1 MGCEGHMCTSVMY
14 QNAEGNWF
22 LARTMDFSFELGGRP
37 VVIPRNFHFKSDATE
52 AGFDTKLGF
61 AGAGRDLKGYILVDG
76 VNEAGVGAATL
87 YFDGLAKFAEH
98 NEATKTNLAPHEV
111 INWILGNVASV
122 ADLKAKI
129 NHVNIVAIANELF
142 KMIVPLHWIVADKTG
157 ACVVLEQD
165 ENGMKVMDDPVK
177 VMTNSPDFQWHLK
190 NLNNYVQ
197 LKATSH
203 SSKKYGEFESDAY
216 GLGSGALGLPGDYTS
231 VSRFVRAAFIR
242 QNTEKAA
249 TTSGAI
255 NALSHILNS
264 VEIPKGVKADN
275 EGGCDYTQYRGYMD
289 LDEGAYYMQP
299 YDDQTITRVV
309 LIPELLNAS
318 EPSEYPLQTEQQFHS
333 VN

>member
-1 MGCEGHMCTSVMY
+1 MCTSVMY
-14 QNAEGNWF
+14 QNAKGNWF

-37 VVIPRNFHFKSDATE
+37 VVIPRNFHFKSDADE
-52 AGFDTKLGF
+52 KGFDTKLGF
-61 AGAGRDLKGYILVDG
+61 TGAGRDLNGYILVDG

-87 YFDGLAKFAEH
+87 YFDGLAKFADQ
-98 NEATKTNLAPHEV
+98 AVSGKTNVAPHEV
-111 INWILGNVASV
+111 INWILGNVTNV

-129 NHVNIVAIANELF
+129 ADLNIVAIANDLF
-142 KMIVPLHWIVADKTG
+142 KIIVPLHWIVADKTG

-197 LKATSH
+197 LKPTSH
-203 SSKKYGEFESDAY
+203 SSKKYGEFESEAY

-242 QNTEKAA
+242 QNTDKAK
-249 TTSGAI
+249 TVPGSI

-275 EGGCDYTQYRGYMD
+275 EGGCDYSQYRGYMS

-309 LIPELLNAS
+309 MTPELLNAK
-318 EPSEYPLQTEQQFHS
+318 EPTEFPLKAEQHFNS

>member
-1 MGCEGHMCTSVMY
+1 MCTSVMY
-14 QNAEGNWF
+14 QNAKGNWF

-37 VVIPRNFHFKSDATE
+37 VVVPRNFHFKSDADAE
-52 AGFDTKLGF
+52 GFDTKLGF
-61 AGAGRDLKGYILVDG
+61 TGAGRDLNGYILVDG

-87 YFDGLAKFAEH
+87 YFDGLAKFAEET
-98 NEATKTNLAPHEV
+98 EADKINLAPHEM
-111 INWILGNVASV
+111 INWILGNVTSV
-122 ADLKAKI
+122 AGLKAKI
-129 NHVNIVAIANELF
+129 NDVNIVAVANDLF
-142 KMIVPLHWIVADKTG
+142 KMVVPLHWIVADKTG

-165 ENGMKVMDDPVK
+165 GDGMHVMDDPAK

-197 LKATSH
+197 LKPTSH
-203 SSKKYGEFESDAY
+203 GEKTYGEFKSDAY

-242 QNTEKAA
+242 ENTEKAD
-249 TTSGAI
+249 TTASSI

-264 VEIPKGVKADN
+264 VEIPKGVKADD
-275 EGGCDYTQYRGYMD
+275 EGGCDYSQYRGYMS

-299 YDDQTITRVV
+299 YADQTITRVALTPAV
-309 LIPELLNAS
+309 LNADK
-318 EPSEYPLQTEQQFHS
+318 PTEYPLQSEQQFNS

>member
-1 MGCEGHMCTSVMY
+1 MCTSVMY
-14 QNAEGNWF
+14 KNAKGKWF

-37 VVIPRNFHFKSDATE
+37 VVIPRNFHFKSDAQAT
-52 AGFDTKLGF
+52 GFDTKLGF
-61 AGAGRDLKGYILVDG
+61 TGAGRDLNGYILVDG
-76 VNEAGVGAATL
+76 VNEVGVGAATL
-87 YFDGLAKFAEH
+87 YFDGLAKFADQTDE
-98 NEATKTNLAPHEV
+98 NKTNLAPHEV
-111 INWILGNVASV
+111 INWILGNVTSV
-122 ADLKAKI
+122 DDLKAKI
-129 NHVNIVAIANELF
+129 SDVNIVAVANDLF
-142 KMIVPLHWIVADKTG
+142 KMVVPLHWIVADKSG

-165 ENGMKVMDDPVK
+165 ENSMKVMDDPVK

-197 LKATSH
+197 LKPTSH
-203 SSKKYGEFESDAY
+203 SSKSYGDFESDAY

-242 QNTEKAA
+242 ENTEKADTEA
-249 TTSGAI
+249 GSI
-255 NALSHILNS
+255 NALTHILNS

-275 EGGCDYTQYRGYMD
+275 EGGCDYSQYRGYMS

-309 LIPELLNAS
+309 LTPELLNAS
-318 EPSEYPLQTEQQFHS
+318 EPSEYPLQNAQQFNS

>member
-1 MGCEGHMCTSVMY
+1 MCTSVMY
-14 QNAEGNWF
+14 QNKMGQWF

-37 VVIPRNFHFKSDATE
+37 VVIPRNFHFKSDAETN
-52 AGFDTKLGF
+52 GFDTKLGF
-61 AGAGRDLKGYILVDG
+61 TGAGRDLNGYILVDG

-87 YFDGLAKFAEH
+87 YFDGLAKFAD
-98 NEATKTNLAPHEV
+98 APVADKLNLAPHEV
-111 INWILGNVASV
+111 VNWILGNVDSV
-122 ADLKAKI
+122 ADLKQKI
-129 NHVNIVAIANELF
+129 ASLNIVAVENALF
-142 KMIVPLHWIVADKTG
+142 KIVVPLHWIVSDKSG
-157 ACVVLEQD
+157 ACVVIEQD

-197 LKATSH
+197 LKPTSH
-203 SSKKYGEFESDAY
+203 SSKKYGDFESDAY

-242 QNTEKAA
+242 ENTEKAA
-249 TTSGAI
+249 SISGSV

-275 EGGCDYTQYRGYMD
+275 EGGCDYTQYRGYMS
-289 LDEGAYYMQP
+289 LEEGAYYMQP
-299 YDDQTITRVV
+299 YEDQTITRVA
-309 LIPELLNAS
+309 LTPELLNA
-318 EPSEYPLQTEQQFHS
+318 EAPSEFPLQTEQQFHS